1 MAAAALTLASSCQ
14 RELQPVSGNKGPVE
28 VTYRI
33 ATDVV
38 TRAAVETGKGAT
50 AKNLIVAVYDE
61 NGENEYAEL
70 RQDLTVSGYPTNVTL
85 TLVKDQ
91 KYKILFLAQ
100 ADGTYINETS
110 TDPKAIAIPAGATSS
125 ENYDIFTAVDD
136 ITVDG
141 TAKSVTLKRP
151 FARVNFATSASS
163 IAAAEAAGLTLS
175 TAQISFTGI
184 PKTFNALEGTVSG
197 SQDVTLAAVNLTVED
212 LETLK
217 DDYKILAYAYLP
229 AEADPYL
236 ANAILR
242 INSDER
248 TLNISNLPLRA
259 NYRTN
264 VIGDLLTSATN
275 YNVNLNPD
283 FDDEVDNVAQIG
295 SNFYFTLAEAIAAV
309 PTDGTKTTITMTAD
323 ETVDVDNSALVVAAG
338 KNIVLELN
346 GHSIVGTSES
356 GTTTA
361 LITNRG
367 TLTIQ
372 DSSDTEKNGSGNGK
386 LMSGATTTWTWDGT
400 DDYSGSYAS
409 NNIRN
414 DGTLIIESGLIY
426 NMSTGSAAYAVDNYG
441 AASLTVNGGKLDA
454 AKASAIRLFYQ
465 NGGSVT
471 VNDGIIGHYTSD
483 TDSSYMGIQVMS
495 AGTNGVNVT
504 VNGGV
509 ITGYYSFYA
518 GSGSAWSS
526 SHFTI
531 TGGIFDGFVG
541 FAASIAAESIS
552 LTGGEFHSWT
562 GSWGDIK
569 FITGG
574 KFTADAKDSSEDYL
588 ADGYEFVDTGDGFWT
603 VQIGTSWDG
612 SIVEPSLAADGFYH
626 ITTASELAGIAQMVN
641 AGTTFSGKT
650 VILDA
655 DLNLGNKPWTPIGTN
670 ADDAAHCFQGN
681 FDGNGKTISNLY
693 IDLTAEPAYRSA
705 GLFGATRN
713 AVTIKDFTID
723 GATVK
728 HLSSGAAT
736 DNGIAVVVGSLSYNE
751 NSGLIRNVTVRNAI
765 IEGNRYIGG
774 IAGYAKG
781 TITEC
786 TVEGLNII
794 ATPDNLTGSYD
805 NGDKVGGILGYDNSG
820 VTITNNNVTNF
831 SIKGYRDIGGI
842 VGLARF
848 NSSTVSGNSVDNGT
862 ITIDQTTNSYGSK
875 TPNAGAIVGRIGDG
889 TYNENDNSS
898 NNVTIVI

>member
-38 TRAAVETGKGAT
+38 TRAAVETGKGAA

-151 FARVNFATSASS
+151 FSRVNFATSASS

-264 VIGDLLTSATN
+264 IIGDLLTSATN

-323 ETVDVDNSALVVAAG
+323 ETVNVDQSALVVAAG

-441 AASLTVNGGKLDA
+441 AASLTVNGGNLDA

-483 TDSSYMGIQVMS
+483 TDYSYMGIQVMS

-531 TGGIFDGFVG
+531 TGGKFEGPVG
-541 FAASIAAESIS
+541 FTGSIAAESLS
-552 LTGGEFHSWT
+552 LTGGEFHDFT
-562 GSWGDIK
+562 GSYGDVK

-655 DLNLGNKPWTPIGTN
+655 DLNLGNKPWTPIGNSAKFFMGT
-670 ADDAAHCFQGN
+670 
-681 FDGNGKTISNLY
+681 FDGNGKTISNMSTKSGDTY
-693 IDLTAEPAYRSA
+693 A
-705 GLFGATRN
+705 GLFGKINISA
-713 AVTIKDFTID
+713 AVTIKNLTIKNATLNPASNGSEEISAGALIGWTENHSSYNLLIQNIIVDGVTVNSTKYVGGLIGWAGSGAGMEYFVID
-723 GATVK
+723 GCEVK
-728 HLSSGAAT
+728 NSTIKSAYTEDGGANYKGHA
-736 DNGIAVVVGSLSYNE
+736 GGVVGYLQD
-751 NSGLIRNVTVRNAI
+751 
-765 IEGNRYIGG
+765 
-774 IAGYAKG
+774 G
-781 TITEC
+781 TIKNT
-786 TVEGLNII
+786 TVSDSKIEYTNAPASPRAGALAGTAQAKAVIG
-794 ATPDNLTGSYD
+794 TGNKIVNFYINDTKVTQTSQVIGAVD
-805 NGDKVGGILGYDNSG
+805 ARNDKTTD
-820 VTITNNNVTNF
+820 VTI
-831 SIKGYRDIGGI
+831 
-842 VGLARF
+842 
-848 NSSTVSGNSVDNGT
+848 
-862 ITIDQTTNSYGSK
+862 
-875 TPNAGAIVGRIGDG
+875 
-889 TYNENDNSS
+889 E
-898 NNVTIVI
+898 